1 MGCGCAERRK
11 RYRKARAAGKNQ
23 VEASLE
29 MMGIKTRR
37 RGEKKAAA
45 RAARAEEE
53 ARARRVAQGKEL
65 EHEDGQRD
73 IETDRPDDWPA
84 GGMHDRFGQGDS

>member
-29 MMGIKTRR
+29 MIGIKTRR

-53 ARARRVAQGKEL
+53 ARARRVAQEEEPEQDDERPTNPEL
-65 EHEDGQRD
+65 SIHERGEPQEVPGD
-73 IETDRPDDWPA
+73 A
-84 GGMHDRFGQGDS
+84 GS